1 MSCLQGGSPMV
12 RACSCGCRRCLPPP
26 PPAASRLVDAADASP
41 CSPAGA
47 GSAYGIGTMEEL
59 EGAVRSLSLERDLS
73 GIMDSPLG
81 RRGARRSLR
90 SEPFF
95 IGVAGGTAS
104 GEAGE
109 QACGAM
115 HG

>member
-1 MSCLQGGSPMV
+1 
-12 RACSCGCRRCLPPP
+12 
-26 PPAASRLVDAADASP
+26 
-41 CSPAGA
+41 
-47 GSAYGIGTMEEL
+47 MEEL

>member
-1 MSCLQGGSPMV
+1 
-12 RACSCGCRRCLPPP
+12 
-26 PPAASRLVDAADASP
+26 
-41 CSPAGA
+41 
-47 GSAYGIGTMEEL
+47 MEEL

-104 GEAGE
+104 GESPDCLGDDE
-109 QACGAM
+109 
-115 HG
+115 HGRMLGLQCWQVRLNGVPAVLAVCRSNRPDCHRTCRQDDG